1 MGEAEGSVR
10 QFWVSGGLSK
20 SGTPPAGPFLV
31 ADRVYE
37 GDDTRRLVLDLGYTP
52 VVPLKSNRKHPCD
65 YDREMYKRRNEVER
79 LFRRLKGYSCVF
91 SRYDKLDAIR
101 RGASRSR
108 RPPTGW
114 GTVTGVNRSR

>member
-1 MGEAEGSVR
+1 M
-10 QFWVSGGLSK
+10 
-20 SGTPPAGPFLV
+20 

-52 VVPLKSNRKHPCD
+52 VVPPKSNRKHPWD
-65 YDREMYKRRNEVER
+65 YNREMYKRRNEVER
-79 LFRRLKGYSCVF
+79 LFGRLKGYRCVF
-91 SRYDKLDAIR
+91 SRYDKLDVIR